1 MRTAL
6 VVIGIVLI
14 ALGIYVAAGQA
25 SYRTKDDVLKVG
37 GVGVAVNQ
45 SHHVP
50 AWTGAIGIAVGGV
63 LIAAGARQRV

>member
-6 VVIGIVLI
+6 MVIGIVLI

-25 SYRTKDDVLKVG
+25 SYRTKNDVLKVG
-37 GVGVAVNQ
+37 GVGVAVNE
-45 SHHVP
+45 SHEVP
-50 AWTGAIGIAVGGV
+50 AWVGLIAIAAGGG